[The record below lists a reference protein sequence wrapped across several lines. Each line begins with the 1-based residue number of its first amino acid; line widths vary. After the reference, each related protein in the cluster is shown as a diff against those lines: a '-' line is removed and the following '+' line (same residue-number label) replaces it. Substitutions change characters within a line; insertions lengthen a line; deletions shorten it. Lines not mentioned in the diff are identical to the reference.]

1 MRDWRAYVVERLPEM
16 NIPAARES
24 EIAAE
29 LAMHLEQAYADA
41 CAAGCAEAE
50 AMQQVEARFADWR
63 ELAREIERSELP
75 APPER
80 PAGPFTG
87 AAHDLRQALRFLR
100 RNPAFAA
107 IAVGTL
113 AFGIG
118 GNTAIFSMADA
129 LALRGLPYPQA
140 DRLMAI
146 ETRWPRQS
154 EMEPWTAVPDFFD
167 LRQRAQS
174 FSAMAAISPVW
185 NDVLTGAGPTERLET
200 LYVSANFFPM
210 LGARPEIGRTFTA
223 TEDNGLKGAPVA
235 VLAHAFWERRF
246 GARRDILGRAI
257 TLGGAPYTVIGV
269 LPAGFRYLGEPLAGR
284 VADID
289 VWMPLADNQIV
300 SVPRG
305 VRFLKLIGR
314 IKPGVAPE
322 SAAAEIRGISQSLAR
337 EYPATNSVVAIDAL
351 PLQSKISGRYRVTML
366 LLVSAVG
373 FVLLM
378 ACANVANLLLA
389 RAAARRKDIA
399 VRVALGASRYRLLRQ
414 LVAEGMVLALAGGA
428 VGLLLARWGIRFL
441 AAAAPAGL
449 IPGGSISG
457 NPVRMDWRALAFT
470 GCAVMVC
477 ALTAG
482 LPPAWGAVREA
493 IHEALRQGGRGLTQG
508 SHRLRASLVIGEVA
522 LAILLLTGAGLLIR
536 SFERL
541 LNVNP
546 GFDPHNLITVATQ
559 TPPSASTAESRAAI
573 YSLIRERLLSIP
585 GVTGVAAV
593 SRLPLFGDTLGAQV
607 YVEGSR
613 LRESESPHVE
623 FRRSTPNYFETMRI
637 PLRRGRL
644 FDEHDRSAAAQVAVI
659 GESMERALWP
669 GQSAIGK
676 RIKLGPDPDRQP
688 WVTVIGVVGDVR
700 HFALDAEPPATVY
713 VPDAYSP
720 LSAPILVIRTSG
732 NAETLLSTV
741 AAKVRSAD
749 ASIPAYNLYPM
760 ETLVDRSTA
769 QRRFVMSLLAG
780 FALAALLL
788 ACVGVYGTVSQSV
801 TQRTQEIGLRMA
813 LGSSPGEAMALVFR
827 DGMKLAALGIAIG
840 TAGAA
845 GLTQLMRKL
854 LFEVQ
859 PLDPVAFAGA
869 AALLAAF
876 AALACYAPARRA
888 VRVDPLV
895 ALRGD

>member
-24 EIAAE
+24 EIVAE

-50 AMQQVEARFADWR
+50 AMQQVDARFANWR
-63 ELAREIERSELP
+63 ELAREIERSEVF

-80 PAGPFTG
+80 RAGLFTG
-87 AAHDLRQALRFLR
+87 AANDIRYALRFLR

-129 LALRGLPYPQA
+129 LALRGLPYPQP
-140 DRLMAI
+140 DRLMVI

-174 FSAMAAISPVW
+174 FSAMAAISPIW
-185 NDVLTGAGPTERLET
+185 NDILTGAGPTERLET
-200 LYVSANFFPM
+200 LYVSASFFPM
-210 LGARPEIGRTFTA
+210 LGAQPEIGRTFTA
-223 TEDNGLKGAPVA
+223 AEDNGLKGAPVA
-235 VLAHAFWERRF
+235 VLSHAFWERRF
-246 GARRDILGRAI
+246 GARHDILGHAI

-300 SVPRG
+300 SVPRS
-305 VRFLKLIGR
+305 VRFLKVIGR

-322 SAAAEIRGISQSLAR
+322 SAATEIRGIGQSLAR
-337 EYPATNSVVAIDAL
+337 EYPATNSMVAIGAL
-351 PLQSKISGRYRVTML
+351 PLQAKISGRYRVTML

-414 LVAEGMVLALAGGA
+414 LVAEGLVLALAGGA
-428 VGLLLARWGIRFL
+428 AGLLLARWGIRFL
-441 AAAAPAGL
+441 VAAAPSGL
-449 IPGGSISG
+449 IPGAA
-457 NPVRMDWRALAFT
+457 VDMDWRALAFT
-470 GCAVMVC
+470 GCAVLVC

-482 LPPAWGAVREA
+482 LPPAWNAVREA
-493 IHEALRQGGRGLTQG
+493 IHEALRQSGRSLTQG
-508 SHRLRASLVIGEVA
+508 SHRLRASLVTAEVA
-522 LAILLLTGAGLLIR
+522 LAIVLLTGAGLLIR

-541 LNVNP
+541 LDVSP
-546 GFDPHNLITVATQ
+546 GFDAHNLITVATQ

-573 YSLIRERLLSIP
+573 YNLIRERLLSIP

-593 SRLPLFGDTLGAQV
+593 SRLPLFGDNIGSSV
-607 YVEGSR
+607 YVEGSP
-613 LRESESPHVE
+613 LRESELPNVE
-623 FRRSTPNYFETMRI
+623 FRRSTPTYFETMRI

-659 GESMERALWP
+659 AESMERALWP

-676 RIKLGPDPDRQP
+676 RIKLGPDPARLP
-688 WVTVIGVVGDVR
+688 WVTVIGIVGDVR
-700 HFALDAEPPATVY
+700 HFGLDAEPPATVY
-713 VPDAYSP
+713 MPDAYSP
-720 LSAPILVIRTSG
+720 LVAPILVIRTNG
-732 NAETLLSTV
+732 NAESLVSTV
-741 AAKVRSAD
+741 ASKVRSAD
-749 ASIPAYNLYPM
+749 AAIPAYNLYLM
-760 ETLVDRSTA
+760 QTLVDRSTA

-801 TQRTQEIGLRMA
+801 AQRTQEIGLRMA

-827 DGMKLAALGIAIG
+827 DGMKLAGLGIAIG

-869 AALLAAF
+869 AALLAGF
-876 AALACYAPARRA
+876 AALACYIPARRA
-888 VRVDPLV
+888 TRVDPLV
-895 ALRGD
+895 ALRAD